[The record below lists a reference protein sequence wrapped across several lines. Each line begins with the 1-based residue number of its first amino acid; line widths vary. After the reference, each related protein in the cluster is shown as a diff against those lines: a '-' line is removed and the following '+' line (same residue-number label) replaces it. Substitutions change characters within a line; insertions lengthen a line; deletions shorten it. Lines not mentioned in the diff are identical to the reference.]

1 MTRLSSPVAAQLG
14 PRDELPS
21 RQTPWNCG
29 WAHVAG
35 TVRTAPT
42 ADAPGVLWSCR
53 IRERAAAPLFTR
65 EECRACGRWCPREGI
80 VSADWTSGACA
91 SPPSS
96 ASPIRHVHYRRGS
109 PIIQEG
115 APADVLY
122 TILSGTA
129 KLFKLTSSGSAI
141 GIGISVP
148 GSPLG
153 AEWIL
158 EGSSFATMA
167 VALEG
172 TTCIAAPRHVV
183 VSLLDRHPLLLRELL
198 CEISQRERYL
208 MGRIAELGGARV
220 EARFAHLFL
229 ELAVRVGVREHGQI
243 VIRTPLLRQDLADLA
258 GTTVETSIRLM
269 SRWNKQGIV
278 TTRAGGFV
286 IRDRTT
292 LEHLRRS

>member
-1 MTRLSSPVAAQLG
+1 M
-14 PRDELPS
+14 
-21 RQTPWNCG
+21 
-29 WAHVAG
+29 
-35 TVRTAPT
+35 
-42 ADAPGVLWSCR
+42 
-53 IRERAAAPLFTR
+53 
-65 EECRACGRWCPREGI
+65 
-80 VSADWTSGACA
+80 SADWTSGACA

-96 ASPIRHVHYRRGS
+96 ASPIRYVHFRRGA

-122 TILSGTA
+122 TLLSGTA
-129 KLFKLTSSGSAI
+129 KLFKMTSSGSAI
-141 GIGISVP
+141 GIGIAVP

-158 EGSSFATMA
+158 QGSSFASMA

-172 TTCIAAPRHVV
+172 TTCVAAPRHVV

-198 CEISQRERYL
+198 CGFGQHERYL

-220 EARFAHLFL
+220 EARFARLFL
-229 ELAVRVGVREHGQI
+229 ELAVKVGVREHGQI
-243 VIRTPLLRQDLADLA
+243 VIRIPLLRQDLADLA

-286 IRDRTT
+286 IRNRTT
-292 LEHLRRS
+292 LEHLRRN